1 MEDDFKPTPEEIDQ
15 DFKAMNDSVWVI
27 ENRVD
32 LGPTEDQTQKEC
44 NDEIT
49 RNFQHLEIM
58 IEKPYIKEDGRPLDT
73 YVDAIANGKKYV
85 EDHPAED

>member
-32 LGPTEDQTQKEC
+32 LGPAEDQSQKEC
-44 NDEIT
+44 NDEIL
-49 RNFQHLEIM
+49 RNTGHLEIM
-58 IEKPYIKEDGRPLDT
+58 VAKPYIIEDGRPLDT
-73 YVDAIANGKKYV
+73 YNDAIKNGNDYV
-85 EDHPAED
+85 AAHPVK